1 MAQISV
7 LQPGQAKTRHDRR
20 PNFGIAGV
28 MKPYGLYPLC
38 IHPVLPGETLKSFE
52 TKWRVISKPVKHPL
66 AGAWLETW
74 LCYVKMTDLDRN
86 LGEMFISDTYSSSGH
101 TAGSDQERYFTKSG
115 QIEWVKKCV
124 DRIHEAYFTHENE
137 TPRSI
142 DGVPKVKVNM
152 TGWWQ
157 NMIFKPSAE
166 SMPTDLNELQGE
178 LSAREMLMQSQM
190 TELTYERYL
199 QEYGVQSIRTG
210 IGEPEI
216 LRYTRSWTL
225 PTNHVEPSDGTPS
238 SAWAWSDH
246 IKAEKDKRF
255 QEPGFIIQLACI
267 RPKLFQA
274 NLPYS
279 MVGNLWG
286 FSDWYPIY
294 NMPDPNAGVKDLNSD
309 DAVFAAAAQDAG
321 VENMLYD
328 HKDLLSHGEQ
338 FVNEW
343 TDPAGYSLPVSTG
356 LEVKSTSEVE
366 DLRGEYAKDADINA
380 LFSSAT
386 ATDQFCYYEG
396 ISQARVAGHIVDT
409 TR

>member
-1 MAQISV
+1 MAIQV
-7 LQPGQAKTRHDRR
+7 MQPGQAKTRHERR

-38 IHPVLPGETLKSFE
+38 IHPVLPGETLKNFE

-86 LGEMFISDTYSSSGH
+86 LGEMFISDTYSTVGH
-101 TAGSDQERYFTKSG
+101 TASADQPRYFTRSG

-124 DRIHEAYFTHENE
+124 ERIHEAYFVHENE
-137 TPRSI
+137 TPRTI
-142 DGVPKVKVNM
+142 DGVPQVKLNM

-166 SMPTDLNELQGE
+166 SMPTDLNELQGAM
-178 LSAREMLMQSQM
+178 SAQEMMMQSTM

-225 PTNHVEPSDGTPS
+225 PTNHVEPSNGVPS

-255 QEPGFIIQLACI
+255 DEPGFIVQLAAI
-267 RPKLFQA
+267 RPKLYQA
-274 NLPYS
+274 NVPYS
-279 MVGNLWG
+279 MVGELWG
-286 FSDWYPIY
+286 FSDWYPVY
-294 NMPDPNAGVKDLNSD
+294 NLPDPNAGAKDLTSD
-309 DAVFAAAAQDAG
+309 SGMFAAGAQDAG
-321 VENMLYD
+321 VENLMYD

-343 TDPAGYSLPVSTG
+343 TDPAGYTLPVSTG
-356 LEVKSTSEVE
+356 LEVKSTSEPE
-366 DLRGEYAKDADINA
+366 DLRGEYAKEADISG
-380 LFSSAT
+380 LFSSET
-386 ATDQFCYYEG
+386 SSDQFCYFEG
-396 ISQARVAGHIVDT
+396 ISQARVAGHITDT